1 VVLGDLG
8 RSKVL
13 RGTRAVGSW
22 RGACVRWHHGGV
34 AAGGADDVVGLV
46 PAGEGGG
53 LGALAEHFVMV
64 EMRLNGRIS
73 WSGVFY
79 V

>member
-1 VVLGDLG
+1 MVLGALG

-34 AAGGADDVVGLV
+34 AAGGADDVVGLI

-53 LGALAEHFVMV
+53 LGVLAEHFVMV
-64 EMRLNGRIS
+64 ELRLNGWIC
-73 WSGVFY
+73 WSGVFC